1 MPILHASI
9 KDLRKIKKRTRFN
22 QQKLEV
28 IKKLKKQIIKAK
40 AAKDENKLK
49 ELFIKFQKAVDKAVK
64 QHILKKN
71 TAGRYKSRLVKFL
84 KK

>member
-9 KDLRKIKKRTRFN
+9 KDLRKIKKRTKFN
-22 QQKLEV
+22 RKRLEL

-40 AAKDENKLK
+40 AAKAEDKIK
-49 ELFIKFQKAVDKAVK
+49 DLFKQFQQAVDKAVK
-64 QHILKKN
+64 QHLLKKN
-71 TAGRYKSRLVKFL
+71 TAARYKSRLVKFL